1 MKKNRLAEEVHTFLT
16 ALTFFTRIPFPSSSS
31 YSEERQARCAAYLP
45 LIGWSIGGFAA
56 LIFTG
61 AHTVFPKSVAIVL
74 SMAATVWLTGALHED
89 GVADFCDGFG
99 GGWTKE
105 RILEI
110 MKDSRLGTYGTVGLG
125 VILSLKG
132 LCLNEMPATEVC
144 LTLVAG
150 HSLSRFFS
158 VSFMLTHAYAGGG
171 PASKAGPL
179 CARMSKTGFAFAG
192 LTGLLPLILFKQPGI
207 FLCLLPMGFI
217 HWMLGRFLTRRIGGY
232 TGDCL
237 GAAQQFSEAAFY
249 LFVLGWT
256 WTST

>member
-1 MKKNRLAEEVHTFLT
+1 MKKNRLAEEIHTFLT
-16 ALTFFTRIPFPSSSS
+16 ALTFFTRIPSPGSSSF
-31 YSEERQARCAAYLP
+31 SEERQTRCAAYLP
-45 LIGWSIGGFAA
+45 LIGWVVGGFAA
-56 LIFTG
+56 LIFAG
-61 AHTVFPKSVAIVL
+61 ANFVFPNSVAIVL
-74 SMAATVWLTGALHED
+74 SIAATVWLTGALHED
-89 GVADFCDGFG
+89 GFADFCDGFG

-110 MKDSRLGTYGTVGLG
+110 MKDSRLGTYGAVGLW
-125 VILSLKG
+125 ILFSLKG
-132 LCLNEMPATEVC
+132 LCLHEMPVAEVG

-150 HSLSRFFS
+150 HGLSRFFS
-158 VSFMLTHAYAGGG
+158 VSFMLTHSYVGGG
-171 PASKAGPL
+171 AASKAGPL

-207 FLCLLPMGFI
+207 FLCLLPMAFI
-217 HWMLGRFLTRRIGGY
+217 HWLLGRSLTRRIGGY

-237 GAAQQFSEAAFY
+237 GASQQISEIAFY